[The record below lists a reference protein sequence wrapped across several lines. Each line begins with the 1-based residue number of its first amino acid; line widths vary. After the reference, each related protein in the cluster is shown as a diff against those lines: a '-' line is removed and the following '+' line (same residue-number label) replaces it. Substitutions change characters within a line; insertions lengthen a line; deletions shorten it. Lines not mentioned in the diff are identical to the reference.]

1 MNKLDMA
8 ELQDQARRRWR
19 QWRRQHAQRPLGE
32 RRLLVLAGVAVC
44 WYVLDLT
51 LFTPSLDQ
59 FGATRK
65 RLASA
70 EQALQAR
77 QADAARL
84 GSDLAAMEGQLK
96 SEVAR
101 MRVSVA
107 QQQKALADVQ
117 AGLVPAR
124 EMRQV
129 MQGLLARNGQ
139 LSLVAMRTLTQD
151 EIGKA
156 GLAIQ
161 DTPGL
166 YRQGLE
172 VVMQGAFNDLLDWL
186 VSAEQM
192 PRKLWW
198 SGLQMSTDE
207 QGRLR
212 MTVRLFTLSPDPD
225 PLEIA
230 EP

>member
-1 MNKLDMA
+1 
-8 ELQDQARRRWR
+8 
-19 QWRRQHAQRPLGE
+19 
-32 RRLLVLAGVAVC
+32 
-44 WYVLDLT
+44 
-51 LFTPSLDQ
+51 
-59 FGATRK
+59 
-65 RLASA
+65 
-70 EQALQAR
+70 
-77 QADAARL
+77 
-84 GSDLAAMEGQLK
+84 MEGQLK